1 MQFYIIS
8 LFPEIF
14 TSFLSTSLLQKAQAK
29 NLITFHFINP
39 RSYCR
44 DKHQQIDDQVYGGG
58 AGMLIK
64 AQPLIDAV
72 EAVITDLK
80 TKHSQTSDFK
90 ILFPS
95 PAPEIF
101 TQKHAYSYS
110 KNETLIFVCG
120 RYEGIDYRF
129 EEYLTAKYPSAFQKI
144 SLGQFVLLGGEVAT
158 MTMIEAVSRL
168 LPGVIKECESWQNES
183 YALKSS
189 MTNLEPPQY
198 TRPET
203 VYGYSVPEVLLT
215 GNQKEIQQRQQEHSL
230 LLGPISKS

>member
-1 MQFYIIS
+1 MQFFIIS

-14 TSFLSTSLLQKAQAK
+14 TSFLSTSLLQKAQEK
-29 NLITFHFINP
+29 KLITFHFINP
-39 RSYCR
+39 RDYCK

-72 EAVITDLK
+72 EAVIADLRK
-80 TKHSQTSDFK
+80 TKRSEMSDFK

-95 PAPEIF
+95 PASETF
-101 TQKHAYSYS
+101 TQKLAYSYS

-144 SLGQFVLLGGEVAT
+144 SLGQFILLGGEVAT

-168 LPGVIKECESWQNES
+168 VHGVIKEPESWQNES
-183 YALKSS
+183 YALNSS
-189 MTNLEPPQY
+189 MTNLESPQY
-198 TRPET
+198 TRPEK

-215 GNQKEIQQRQQEHSL
+215 GNQKEIHQRQQEHSVL
-230 LLGPISKS
+230 LKS

>member
-14 TSFLSTSLLQKAQAK
+14 TSFLATSLLQKAQEK
-29 NLITFHFINP
+29 KLITFHFINP
-39 RSYCR
+39 RTYCT

-64 AQPLIDAV
+64 AQPMIDAV
-72 EAVITDLK
+72 EAVIADLK
-80 TKHSQTSDFK
+80 KTNSTQTLPDFK

-95 PAPEIF
+95 PASETF

-110 KNETLIFVCG
+110 KQEAIIFVCG

-144 SLGQFVLLGGEVAT
+144 SLGQFILLGGEVAT

-168 LPGVIKECESWQNES
+168 LPGVIKEAESWQNES

-189 MTNLEPPQY
+189 MKNLEPPQY
-198 TRPET
+198 TRPEK

-215 GNQKEIQQRQQEHSL
+215 GNQKEIQQRQQEHAISL
-230 LLGPISKS
+230 